1 MEDIS
6 SDLTVAPS
14 VLPVPTFDE
23 IGQSANQVAASH
35 TLEDYH
41 ERLAEETLRRQRF
54 DLQVFAD
61 FLFDTTGLVYGDFYT
76 DLSAWTHITFGLIE
90 TFKRWMLQKGY
101 ALGSVNIRLATIK
114 AYCRLAY
121 TANYL
126 SVKEYTAIR
135 DLKGYSRQQEAEHVD
150 EKRPITRIGKKKAHW
165 VELTSAQV
173 ESLKRAPHG
182 FLAER
187 DTLLICLLFDHALR
201 VGEAARL
208 PITSINLQ
216 KGQLT
221 VKRLK
226 SRNPDPDIHELTP
239 DTIQAAQRYLPTIPP
254 EQVFLFDGLTTSA
267 LARRVKKWALS
278 IGIKGLSPHDGRHFY
293 TYDALAQGTDLKS
306 LQDGGGWATIAMP
319 ARYAGRSKIA
329 NKGVKLSATKKGK

>member
-1 MEDIS
+1 MEDH
-6 SDLTVAPS
+6 DLTVASPT
-14 VLPVPTFDE
+14 VLSLTYDE

-35 TLEDYH
+35 ILEDYH
-41 ERLAEETLRRQRF
+41 ERLAQETLRRQQF
-54 DLQVFAD
+54 DLQIFAA
-61 FLFDTTGLVYGDFYT
+61 FLKETTGIINGDFFN
-76 DLSAWTHITFGLIE
+76 DLPSWKHITFGLIE
-90 TFKRWMLQKGY
+90 TFKRWRLQKGY
-101 ALGSVNIRLATIK
+101 AIGSVNIRLATIK

-121 TANYL
+121 TAKYL
-126 SVKEYTAIR
+126 SVEEYTAIR

-150 EKRPITRIGKKKAHW
+150 EKRSITRIGKKKAHW
-165 VELTSAQV
+165 IELTPAQV
-173 ESLKRAPHG
+173 ELLKDAPRGSLAN
-182 FLAER
+182 R
-187 DTLLICLLFDHALR
+187 DKLLICLLFDHALR

-208 PITSINLQ
+208 PTSSINLQ

-226 SRNPDPDIHELTP
+226 SHNSDPDIHELTP
-239 DTIQAAQRYLPTIPP
+239 DTIQAAQRYLPTVPAS
-254 EQVFLFDGLTTSA
+254 QALLFDGLTTSA

-329 NKGVKLSATKKGK
+329 NKGVKLSATRKGK